1 MAMNKTIEDINI
13 YTWFVDR
20 NVNPCPEH
28 FVKSRT
34 ELTEDSKLWIHE
46 RLIGRFSIN
55 HSGLFMGQI
64 PAFEDPK
71 EAMMYELTWG

>member
-1 MAMNKTIEDINI
+1 MIKTLDDINL

-20 NVNPCPEH
+20 NVNPCPDH
-28 FVKSRT
+28 FIKSKT
-34 ELTEDSKLWIHE
+34 DLSPEAKNWIYEKLT
-46 RLIGRFSIN
+46 GRFSL
-55 HSGLFMGQI
+55 SGSGMFMEAY

>member
-1 MAMNKTIEDINI
+1 MTKTFEDINL

-20 NVNPCPEH
+20 NVNPCPDH
-28 FVKSRT
+28 FVKSNT
-34 ELTEDSKLWIHE
+34 ELTEEAKVWLYEKLT
-46 RLIGRFSIN
+46 GRFCLS
-55 HSGLFMGQI
+55 HGGLFMGQY